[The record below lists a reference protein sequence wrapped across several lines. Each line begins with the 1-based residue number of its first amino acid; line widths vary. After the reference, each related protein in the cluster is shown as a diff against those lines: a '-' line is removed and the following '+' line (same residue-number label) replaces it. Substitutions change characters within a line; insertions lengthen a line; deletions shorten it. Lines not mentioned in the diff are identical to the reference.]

1 MPAFYDVVYLLPL
14 KNKIDYFFDA
24 CLLNLWKQGA
34 IDEETALQYAS
45 SPTDLKLKLEGF
57 A

>member
-1 MPAFYDVVYLLPL
+1 MQH
-14 KNKIDYFFDA
+14 FDSS
-24 CLLNLWKQGA
+24 LYQLYKQGI
-34 IDEETALQYAS
+34 IDDETALQYAS